1 MEAPVLKG
9 HYNMVFCR
17 NTKIT
22 VVEASVLKG
31 YYNKIIRYD
40 DVTIVVVVVSG

>member
-9 HYNMVFCR
+9 HYNLTTIYVEGVW
-17 NTKIT
+17 
-22 VVEASVLKG
+22 VVEAPVLKG